1 MPVLLVS
8 RDQTYLQSKYLMIDV
23 IINEILLIWNHKKTL
38 LIRLIDV
45 FDISWCELM
54 NNLIFV
60 CFLAK
65 AGMFDYYSVNTIF
78 EGFGV

>member
-1 MPVLLVS
+1 
-8 RDQTYLQSKYLMIDV
+8 MIDV

-54 NNLIFV
+54 NNLILVCLFV
-60 CFLAK
+60 LAK
-65 AGMFDYYSVNTIF
+65 GGMCDYHSVSTIV
-78 EGFGV
+78 EGLGV